1 MERTKIYTRFG
12 DPQKI
17 RKLNPFYNP
26 DCFHLV
32 SFLKGKTEVREK
44 GKMWQEIVLGLS
56 ENKETTNVVD
66 FGVIVTWK
74 MMKSFL
80 KIKTFTFNQCP
91 CVS

>member
-1 MERTKIYTRFG
+1 
-12 DPQKI
+12 
-17 RKLNPFYNP
+17 
-26 DCFHLV
+26 
-32 SFLKGKTEVREK
+32 
-44 GKMWQEIVLGLS
+44 MWQEIVLGLS

-80 KIKTFTFNQCP
+80 IIKTFAFNQCP